1 MRSAQLCTREMKM
14 WLWSQFSIW
23 TRCAQL
29 FFYGCLD
36 GGVLWGSRI
45 WSILGHQ
52 SSDGDA
58 VDAVSVNGAGE
69 IFVKVGDRP
78 VIYGW
83 NLEFIGSLL
92 LQVKQ
97 NKNNVKLFFFLE
109 VVFTIKKK

>member
-1 MRSAQLCTREMKM
+1 MGVTDMVDFRSSVFR
-14 WLWSQFSIW
+14 WRRS
-23 TRCAQL
+23 RCS
-29 FFYGCLD
+29 F
-36 GGVLWGSRI
+36 
-45 WSILGHQ
+45 
-52 SSDGDA
+52 
-58 VDAVSVNGAGE
+58 SVNGAGE

-109 VVFTIKKK
+109 VVFTI